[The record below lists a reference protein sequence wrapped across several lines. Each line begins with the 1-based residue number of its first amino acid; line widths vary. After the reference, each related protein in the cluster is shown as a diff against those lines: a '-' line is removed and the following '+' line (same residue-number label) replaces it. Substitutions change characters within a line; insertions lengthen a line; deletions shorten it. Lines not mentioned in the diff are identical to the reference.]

1 MILLQV
7 MSQETCYEVS
17 SWQEPWKWRGCREV
31 QRGSCDCQINCDKQ
45 SNINI
50 TRIYNHSCRRPMQYC
65 RTQTKSDSMTC
76 TGRETEGL
84 LSWAPSMLMS
94 LALLAGEQ
102 NYYSNYYTSIENISF
117 VQAVWCPH
125 QQSRHTCPHRDYPE
139 SPDSS
144 SGIYNELLTCWCI
157 TIVFQHLGAGKTKAD
172 VPGFDLPNVEDLLWG
187 QVRLGSVS

>member
-65 RTQTKSDSMTC
+65 RTQTKSDSTTC
-76 TGRETEGL
+76 TGREMEEL

-94 LALLAGEQ
+94 LALLAGGQ
-102 NYYSNYYTSIENISF
+102 TYYSNYYSSIEWYLKTSPSPRLFGALISK
-117 VQAVWCPH
+117 A
-125 QQSRHTCPHRDYPE
+125 
-139 SPDSS
+139 
-144 SGIYNELLTCWCI
+144 GIPVPTEITQKVLTAAQ
-157 TIVFQHLGAGKTKAD
+157 VYLMNQFHAD
-172 VPGFDLPNVEDLLWG
+172 V
-187 QVRLGSVS
+187 

>member
-1 MILLQV
+1 MILLQL

-65 RTQTKSDSMTC
+65 RTQTKSDSTTC
-76 TGRETEGL
+76 TGREMEEL

-94 LALLAGEQ
+94 LALLAGGQ
-102 NYYSNYYTSIENISF
+102 TYYSNYYSSIEWYLKTSPSPRLFGALISK
-117 VQAVWCPH
+117 A
-125 QQSRHTCPHRDYPE
+125 
-139 SPDSS
+139 
-144 SGIYNELLTCWCI
+144 GIPVPTEITQKVLTAAQ
-157 TIVFQHLGAGKTKAD
+157 VYLMNQFHAD
-172 VPGFDLPNVEDLLWG
+172 V
-187 QVRLGSVS
+187 

>member
-65 RTQTKSDSMTC
+65 RTQTKSDSTTC

-102 NYYSNYYTSIENISF
+102 NYYSNYYTSIDIWKHLLRIGSLGPSSAK
-117 VQAVWCPH
+117 QAYLSPQRLPRKSW
-125 QQSRHTCPHRDYPE
+125 QQLRY
-139 SPDSS
+139 
-144 SGIYNELLTCWCI
+144 I
-157 TIVFQHLGAGKTKAD
+157 K
-172 VPGFDLPNVEDLLWG
+172 
-187 QVRLGSVS
+187 

>member
-50 TRIYNHSCRRPMQYC
+50 TRTYNHSCRRPMQYC
-65 RTQTKSDSMTC
+65 RTQTKSDSTTC
-76 TGRETEGL
+76 TVRGTEGL

-94 LALLAGEQ
+94 LALLAGDQ
-102 NYYSNYYTSIENISF
+102 NHFSNYYTSIDIWLKTSPSYRLFGALISK
-117 VQAVWCPH
+117 A
-125 QQSRHTCPHRDYPE
+125 
-139 SPDSS
+139 
-144 SGIYNELLTCWCI
+144 GIPVPTEITQKVLTAAQVYLMNYC
-157 TIVFQHLGAGKTKAD
+157 HAD
-172 VPGFDLPNVEDLLWG
+172 V
-187 QVRLGSVS
+187 